1 MLLSGNISLL
11 LMGLLNHVVLSVE
24 VAPLFRSSDCRSSP
38 LHIILFQVV
47 PLARPRLHSRE
58 ITP

>member
-11 LMGLLNHVVLSVE
+11 LIGLLNHVLSVE

-38 LHIILFQVV
+38 LHHPVV
-47 PLARPRLHSRE
+47 PGRSPRPPSPPL
-58 ITP
+58 